1 MTAIA
6 KIVEWANKTG
16 RPIWWKHT
24 VRLLIEKQELT
35 GANQELIYKLARRE
49 SGFPESIEDYE
60 NYNSSIS
67 AEGFEIEEK
76 PVTLSSIGP
85 TENISALE
93 NTQVLKFSNIGLTVI
108 YGDNGSGKSSYSRI
122 LKNACLTRGEK
133 PAVIGNAFTPSKLN
147 SKCKNFV

>member
-49 SGFPESIEDYE
+49 SGFPESI
-60 NYNSSIS
+60 
-67 AEGFEIEEK
+67 
-76 PVTLSSIGP
+76 
-85 TENISALE
+85 
-93 NTQVLKFSNIGLTVI
+93 
-108 YGDNGSGKSSYSRI
+108 
-122 LKNACLTRGEK
+122 
-133 PAVIGNAFTPSKLN
+133 
-147 SKCKNFV
+147 

>member
-76 PVTLSSIGP
+76 PVTLSSI
-85 TENISALE
+85 
-93 NTQVLKFSNIGLTVI
+93 
-108 YGDNGSGKSSYSRI
+108 
-122 LKNACLTRGEK
+122 
-133 PAVIGNAFTPSKLN
+133 
-147 SKCKNFV
+147 